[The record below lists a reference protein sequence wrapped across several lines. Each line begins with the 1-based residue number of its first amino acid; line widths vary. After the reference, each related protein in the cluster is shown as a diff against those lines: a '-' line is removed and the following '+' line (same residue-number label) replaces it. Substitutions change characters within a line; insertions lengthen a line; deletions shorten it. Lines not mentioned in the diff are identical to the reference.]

1 MKLED
6 KRRNERWRWAG
17 GEGGEGGVAGRTRTD
32 RKEDNLAPFL
42 SPPPE
47 SLSSPDNVS
56 LDQGRG
62 PRQDTQS
69 DKVTD
74 PAQVLAV
81 LLEALDHPGESEIQ
95 ASRNRDWKE
104 DQSQEL
110 PSIEGTEGGEIRRT
124 GETEG
129 ERVEEERGSANVP
142 GLRKMTDRRR

>member
-1 MKLED
+1 MVMTCHHAPSTAHLILLVLLIVTPQL
-6 KRRNERWRWAG
+6 AG
-17 GEGGEGGVAGRTRTD
+17 TAPAWGEGGEGGVAGRTRTD

-95 ASRNRDWKE
+95 ASRDRDWKE

-110 PSIEGTEGGEIRRT
+110 PSIEGTEGGEIRRA
-124 GETEG
+124 G
-129 ERVEEERGSANVP
+129 
-142 GLRKMTDRRR
+142 